1 MTKTCAVVG
10 VGPGIGLSVARRF
23 AREGF
28 QVALLA
34 RDRARLAEHAKELT
48 DEGAVARPFHADCS
62 VPAQVREALRHVSA
76 EMSPP
81 TVLVYNAAAARPGLP
96 SSLPASRLLDEL
108 KINVVSALA
117 ATQAVLTNMEEARE
131 GTVIFTGG
139 GLALD
144 PWPEMASLA
153 VGKAG
158 IRSLALTL
166 GKELK
171 PKGVHVATVTVCGI
185 VEKGGKFDP
194 ETIAETYWE
203 LHTQKPDDWE
213 LERTIA

>member
-1 MTKTCAVVG
+1 MAKTCAVVG
-10 VGPGIGLSVARRF
+10 AGPGIGLSVARRF

-28 QVALLA
+28 GVALLA
-34 RDRARLAEHAKELT
+34 RTKARLADHVKLIN
-48 DEGAVARPFHADCS
+48 DEGGLARAFHADCS
-62 VPAQVREALRHVSA
+62 VPAQVRESLRTVSS
-76 EMSPP
+76 EMGPP
-81 TVLVYNAAAARPGLP
+81 SVLVYNAAAVRPGLP

-117 ATQAVLTNMEEARE
+117 ATQAVLTAMEEAGE

-158 IRSLALTL
+158 IRSLAMTL

-171 PKGVHVATVTVCGI
+171 PKGIHVATVTVCGI
-185 VEKGGKFDP
+185 VDKGGKFDP
-194 ETIAETYWE
+194 DTIAEAYWE
-203 LHTQKPDDWE
+203 LHTQSPDAWE

>member
-1 MTKTCAVVG
+1 MAKICAVVG
-10 VGPGIGLSVARRF
+10 AGPGIGLGVARRF
-23 AREGF
+23 AREGY

-34 RDRARLAEHAKELT
+34 RNKERLADHVNTVEK
-48 DEGAVARPFHADCS
+48 DGGVARAFHADCS
-62 VPAQVREALRHVSA
+62 VPAQVRESLRSVGS
-76 EMSPP
+76 EMGPP
-81 TVLVYNAAAARPGLP
+81 NVLIYNAAAVRPGLP

-117 ATQAVLTNMEEARE
+117 ATQAVLTAMEEAGQ

-139 GLALD
+139 GLALN

-158 IRSLALTL
+158 IRSLAHTL

-171 PKGVHVATVTVCGI
+171 PKGIHVATVTVCGI
-185 VEKGGKFDP
+185 VERGGRFDP
-194 ETIAETYWE
+194 DTIADAYWD
-203 LHTQKPDDWE
+203 LHSQAPGDWD
-213 LERTIA
+213 LERIIE